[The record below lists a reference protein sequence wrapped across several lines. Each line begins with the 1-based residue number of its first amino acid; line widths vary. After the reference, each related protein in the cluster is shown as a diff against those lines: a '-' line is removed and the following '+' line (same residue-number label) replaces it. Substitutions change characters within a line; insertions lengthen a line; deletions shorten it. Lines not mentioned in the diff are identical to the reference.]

1 MDLTGK
7 DKRKPIYKLKYMV
20 SNSDT
25 NEEAKK
31 CREEAVDF
39 SWEWPWGISE
49 KMSMEGPS
57 VIGQGDRKSNF
68 MAPGIKSQK

>member
-25 NEEAKK
+25 NEEAKN
-31 CREEAVDF
+31 DF
-39 SWEWPWGISE
+39 CTIFSKEISHVKLVYGIYCL
-49 KMSMEGPS
+49 
-57 VIGQGDRKSNF
+57 
-68 MAPGIKSQK
+68 